1 VLEITRELPIAAS
14 VLLAFVV
21 ARPPFLVGLHIITFL
36 VSLDI
41 LDFPNFVAVVTGV
54 RKLAGFSIN
63 AESCATNR
71 SIMLV

>member
-1 VLEITRELPIAAS
+1 VVLEITRELPIAAS

-36 VSLDI
+36 VSLAI

-54 RKLAGFSIN
+54 GIHASL
-63 AESCATNR
+63 
-71 SIMLV
+71 LVFL